1 MITNRLKIM
10 NSQMKQ
16 LLYSLP
22 LFVAYNV
29 HAVTTENNS
38 LAQPQSVSQPSV
50 QEDATSTSGSNVII
64 NKTESQLPNDQYNNT
79 VVGSSPVITGSH
91 NVGLGTNVNVGNY
104 SLAVGDYSH
113 AKDNSESIGT
123 STNSLNNGVAI
134 GTQAYA
140 NDGLAIGTKAYATN
154 NSIAIGNNSKA
165 EEKNTVSFGG
175 EVVNRKIV
183 NGKIQVTDTDLTR
196 RLTNVSAGINATD
209 AVNVSQL
216 TKAKDALQ
224 GEISHNSENISNNTN
239 NIKNNTSDIKNN
251 TANIHQNT
259 QAIDVN
265 KNSIANNE
273 TNIRSNTQ
281 SITNNKTSISN
292 NANNITNN
300 SQAITTNKTEIA
312 DNSSGIKQ
320 NTVGVNNNKIAIG
333 NNSQN
338 ITTNSTEIHT
348 NANNIS
354 QLHQESVNYTNSHV
368 LEYYNRSKQYTD
380 EKSQQTLQSANNYT
394 DQRINQLSNTFNE
407 KLEGLQHREDA
418 GVASA
423 MAMAAI
429 TVKPNRKYNI
439 GMGLGYYGD
448 QDAIALAAK
457 INTSPDTIMTLD
469 TSYNSNHNVGVAAGM
484 TFGFN

>member
-1 MITNRLKIM
+1 MMNRKV
-10 NSQMKQ
+10 KQ
-16 LLYSLP
+16 LLYSTP
-22 LFVAYNV
+22 LLIACNV
-29 HAVTTENNS
+29 YAVTTNNNS

-50 QEDATSTSGSNVII
+50 QEDATTTSGSNIII
-64 NKTESQLPNDQYNNT
+64 NKTTESQLPSSQYSNT

-91 NVGLGTNVNVGNY
+91 NVGLGTNVHVGNY

-113 AKDNSESIGT
+113 AKDSSEAIGT
-123 STNSLNNGVAI
+123 SSSSLNNGLAI

-140 NDGLAIGTKAYATN
+140 NNGLAIGTKAYATN
-154 NSIAIGNNSKA
+154 NSIAIGSNSKA

-175 EVVNRKIV
+175 QTYNRKVV
-183 NGKIQVTDTDLTR
+183 NGKVQVTETDLTR
-196 RLTNVSAGINATD
+196 RLTNVTAGINATD

-224 GEISHNSENISNNTN
+224 GEINHNSENISNNTN
-239 NIKNNTSDIKNN
+239 NINNNTTDIKNN

-259 QAIDVN
+259 QTIDVN
-265 KNSIANNE
+265 KNSIANNA

-281 SITNNKTSISN
+281 SISNNQTSISN

-312 DNSSGIKQ
+312 DNSSDIKQ
-320 NTVGVNNNKIAIG
+320 NTTGVNNNKIAIV
-333 NNSQN
+333 NNSHN
-338 ITTNSTEIHT
+338 IAANSTGVHT
-348 NANNIS
+348 NAYNIS
-354 QLHQESVNYTNSHV
+354 HLHQESVNYTNSHV
-368 LEYYNRSKQYTD
+368 LEYYSRSKQYTD

-394 DQRINQLSNTFNE
+394 DQRVDQLSNTFNE
-407 KLEGLQHREDA
+407 KLEGLKHREDA

-429 TVKPNRKYNI
+429 TAKPNRKYNI

-448 QDAIALAAK
+448 QDAIAVATK

-469 TSYNSNHNVGVAAGM
+469 TSYNSNHNVGVSAGM